1 MEADSL
7 GEFRY
12 DTLTVYYR
20 KGTEDEKVLAHSFD
34 NDIYFKEI
42 PSFKP
47 RRSPV
52 IIDVGAHIGTFSI
65 LASIKYPGSR
75 VFAMEASRETFDILS
90 KNVQVNHLP
99 IKVLHNAL
107 LDRNATVQ
115 LFHNAVSGNWGHS
128 ITKAFASSSEEVNAI
143 TLEHLVGENDIDF
156 IDLVKF
162 NCEGSEFS
170 ILMKTPKAILEKIG
184 LGIILYHEDLAEK
197 EYCLENLLSL
207 FDKNSFRTLVIRKSP
222 KRGWLIVWN
231 RNTYSSL
238 YFLLSAIYRRLTR

>member
-1 MEADSL
+1 MEADLL

-12 DTLTVYYR
+12 DTLKVYYR
-20 KGTEDEKVLAHSFD
+20 KGTEDEKVLSHSFG

-42 PSFKP
+42 PSFRP
-47 RRSPV
+47 RRNSI
-52 IIDVGAHIGTFSI
+52 IIDVGAHIGTFSL
-65 LASIKYPGSR
+65 LASLRYPESR
-75 VFAMEASRETFDILS
+75 IFALEASRETFDILN
-90 KNVQVNHLP
+90 KNILVNNLP
-99 IKVLHNAL
+99 ITAFHKAL
-107 LDRNATVQ
+107 LDRKGAVRLYHDN
-115 LFHNAVSGNWGHS
+115 VSGNWGHS

-156 IDLVKF
+156 IDLAKF

-231 RNTYSSL
+231 RKRYSSL